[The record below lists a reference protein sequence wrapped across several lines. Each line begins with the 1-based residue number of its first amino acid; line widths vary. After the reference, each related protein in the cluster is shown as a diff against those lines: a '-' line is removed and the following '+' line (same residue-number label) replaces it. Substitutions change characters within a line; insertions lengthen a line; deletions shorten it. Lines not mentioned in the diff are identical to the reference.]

1 MDINQLDFELEKQK
15 DNINVLQECLKNIND
30 YIQNMNL
37 TEDTQ
42 DITEL
47 LRQVKS
53 NLDNCKNNVNMIA
66 FLKSNYSEYK
76 NGLLNNVEST
86 TYEKIVNSYGRII
99 QETSNNLNSFLSSYL
114 NNSLFTINAVE
125 QNNIRN
131 KLQGSTFNSQQQQ
144 QVAQT
149 SKFFY
154 PFEQKEE
161 TPVEATSTS
170 TVENISNVS
179 NHSFKPEIEEKNVFA
194 TYNDTEPLHD
204 NNVLLISEKKN
215 RIFLPYTV
223 KEVTDILESS
233 SKYHSASQVISK
245 VFTVPLDKH
254 KNGIISR
261 FKETFNFMRK
271 KEKASLMDSLDFA
284 LDLAFNFKL
293 NPAII
298 LACKDLEQLDT
309 YLDCLE
315 LNELNKFD
323 YFKIEYEISPTKR

>member
-1 MDINQLDFELEKQK
+1 MDINQLDSELEKQK
-15 DNINVLQECLKNIND
+15 DNINILQECLKNINN

-53 NLDNCKNNVNMIA
+53 NLDNCKNNVTVIA
-66 FLKSNYSEYK
+66 FLKSHYFEFKSGTLNSSEATTYNNLVNNYSR
-76 NGLLNNVEST
+76 V
-86 TYEKIVNSYGRII
+86 IR
-99 QETSNNLNSFLSSYL
+99 ETSDSLNTFLLSYL
-114 NNSLFTINAVE
+114 NNSLFAINEIE
-125 QNNIRN
+125 QNTIKT
-131 KLQGSTFNSQQQQ
+131 KLQGSTISNQPKQPTEQS
-144 QVAQT
+144 

-154 PFEQKEE
+154 PFEQNTPQTIENTNNPSAEVFQAKNEENSVFNAYEE
-161 TPVEATSTS
+161 TE
-170 TVENISNVS
+170 
-179 NHSFKPEIEEKNVFA
+179 
-194 TYNDTEPLHD
+194 DLHD

-233 SKYHSASQVISK
+233 SRYHSTSQVINK

-254 KNGIISR
+254 KNGIVSR

-298 LACKDLEQLDT
+298 LACKDMEQLDT

>member
-1 MDINQLDFELEKQK
+1 MDILQLDNELEKQK
-15 DNINVLQECLKNIND
+15 DNINVLQECLKNINN

-53 NLDNCKNNVNMIA
+53 NLDNCKDNVNMIA
-66 FLKSNYSEYK
+66 YLKSNYFEYK
-76 NGLLNNVEST
+76 RETLSSVDSA
-86 TYEKIVNSYGRII
+86 TYNKVLSSYGRII

-114 NNSLFTINAVE
+114 NNSLFTINAIE

-131 KLQGSTFNSQQQQ
+131 KLQVGGINVESQR
-144 QVAQT
+144 QVEQP

-154 PFEQKEE
+154 PFEQN
-161 TPVEATSTS
+161 TSQ
-170 TVENISNVS
+170 TVENTNNPSAEVFQAKN
-179 NHSFKPEIEEKNVFA
+179 EENSVFNA
-194 TYNDTEPLHD
+194 YEETEDLHD

-233 SKYHSASQVISK
+233 SRYHSASQVINK

-298 LACKDLEQLDT
+298 LACKDMEQLDT

-315 LNELNKFD
+315 LNELSKFD

>member
-1 MDINQLDFELEKQK
+1 MDILQLDNELEKQK
-15 DNINVLQECLKNIND
+15 DNINVLQECLKNINN

-47 LRQVKS
+47 LSQVKS
-53 NLDNCKNNVNMIA
+53 NLDNCKDNVNMIA
-66 FLKSNYSEYK
+66 YLKSNYFEYK
-76 NGLLNNVEST
+76 RETLSSVDSA
-86 TYEKIVNSYGRII
+86 TYNKVLSSYGRII

-114 NNSLFTINAVE
+114 NNSLFTINAIE

-131 KLQGSTFNSQQQQ
+131 KLQVGGINVESQR
-144 QVAQT
+144 QVEQP

-154 PFEQKEE
+154 PFEQN
-161 TPVEATSTS
+161 TPQ
-170 TVENISNVS
+170 TVENTNNPSAEVFQAKN
-179 NHSFKPEIEEKNVFA
+179 EENSVFNA
-194 TYNDTEPLHD
+194 YEETEDLHD

-233 SKYHSASQVISK
+233 SRYHSASQVINK

-298 LACKDLEQLDT
+298 LACKDMEQLDT

-315 LNELNKFD
+315 LNELSKFD

>member
-1 MDINQLDFELEKQK
+1 MDILQLDNELEKQK
-15 DNINVLQECLKNIND
+15 DNINVLQECLKNINN

-42 DITEL
+42 EITDL
-47 LRQVKS
+47 LSQVKT
-53 NLDNCKNNVNMIA
+53 NLDNCKNNVSMIA
-66 FLKSNYSEYK
+66 YLKSNYFQFKRETLSS
-76 NGLLNNVEST
+76 VDSA
-86 TYEKIVNSYGRII
+86 TYNKVLNSYGRII
-99 QETSNNLNSFLSSYL
+99 QETSNSLNSFLSSYL
-114 NNSLFTINAVE
+114 HNSLFTLNSIEQNSIKSKLQISGVNVESQHQVE
-125 QNNIRN
+125 QP
-131 KLQGSTFNSQQQQ
+131 
-144 QVAQT
+144 

-154 PFEQKEE
+154 SFDQKVENPVE
-161 TPVEATSTS
+161 TPSAP
-170 TVENISNVS
+170 TVE
-179 NHSFKPEIEEKNVFA
+179 SFKPEYVEISNPSIFE
-194 TYNDTEPLHD
+194 DTEPLHD

-215 RIFLPYTV
+215 RIFLPYTA

-233 SKYHSASQVISK
+233 SRYHSATQVINK

-315 LNELNKFD
+315 LNELSKFD
-323 YFKIEYEISPTKR
+323 YFKIEYEISPTKK

>member
-1 MDINQLDFELEKQK
+1 MDILQLDNELEKQK
-15 DNINVLQECLKNIND
+15 DNINVLQECLKNINN

-47 LRQVKS
+47 LSQVKS
-53 NLDNCKNNVNMIA
+53 NLDNCKDNVNMIA
-66 FLKSNYSEYK
+66 YLKSNYFEYK
-76 NGLLNNVEST
+76 RETLSSVDSA
-86 TYEKIVNSYGRII
+86 TYNKVLSSYGRII

-114 NNSLFTINAVE
+114 NNSLFTINAIE

-131 KLQGSTFNSQQQQ
+131 KLQVNGINVESQR
-144 QVAQT
+144 QVEQP

-154 PFEQKEE
+154 PFEQN
-161 TPVEATSTS
+161 TPQ
-170 TVENISNVS
+170 TVENTNNPSAGVFQAKN
-179 NHSFKPEIEEKNVFA
+179 EEDSVFNA
-194 TYNDTEPLHD
+194 YEETEDLHD

-233 SKYHSASQVISK
+233 SRYHSASQVINK

-254 KNGIISR
+254 KNGIVSR

-298 LACKDLEQLDT
+298 LACKDMEQLDT

>member
-1 MDINQLDFELEKQK
+1 MDILQLDNELEKQK
-15 DNINVLQECLKNIND
+15 DNINVLQECLKNINN

-47 LRQVKS
+47 LSQVKS
-53 NLDNCKNNVNMIA
+53 NLDNCKDNVNMIA
-66 FLKSNYSEYK
+66 YLKSNYFEYK
-76 NGLLNNVEST
+76 RETLSSVDSA
-86 TYEKIVNSYGRII
+86 TYNKVLSSYGRII

-114 NNSLFTINAVE
+114 NNSLFTINAIE

-131 KLQGSTFNSQQQQ
+131 KLQVGGINVESQR
-144 QVAQT
+144 QVEQP

-154 PFEQKEE
+154 PFEQN
-161 TPVEATSTS
+161 TSQ
-170 TVENISNVS
+170 TVENTNNPSAEVFQAKN
-179 NHSFKPEIEEKNVFA
+179 EENSVFNA
-194 TYNDTEPLHD
+194 YEETEDLHD

-233 SKYHSASQVISK
+233 SRYHSASQVINK

-298 LACKDLEQLDT
+298 LACKDMEQLDT

-315 LNELNKFD
+315 LNELSKFD

>member
-1 MDINQLDFELEKQK
+1 MVITQLDNELEKQK
-15 DNINVLQECLKNIND
+15 DNINLLQECLKNINN

-42 DITEL
+42 EITEL

-66 FLKSNYSEYK
+66 YLKSNYFEYK
-76 NGLLNNVEST
+76 RETLSSVDSA
-86 TYEKIVNSYGRII
+86 TYDKVLNSYNRII
-99 QETSNNLNSFLSSYL
+99 HETSTNLNSFLSSYL
-114 NNSLFTINAVE
+114 HNSLFTINPIE
-125 QNNIRN
+125 QNNIRI
-131 KLQGSTFNSQQQQ
+131 KLQFSGINLEPQHQAEQP
-144 QVAQT
+144 

-154 PFEQKEE
+154 PFEQKVEKPIE
-161 TPVEATSTS
+161 SSSTPTAESIKSEYVEAAKP
-170 TVENISNVS
+170 NI
-179 NHSFKPEIEEKNVFA
+179 FE
-194 TYNDTEPLHD
+194 DTEPLHD

-223 KEVTDILESS
+223 KEVTNILESS
-233 SKYHSASQVISK
+233 NRYHSATQVINK

-315 LNELNKFD
+315 LNELGKFD

>member
-1 MDINQLDFELEKQK
+1 MDINQLDSELEKQK
-15 DNINVLQECLKNIND
+15 DNINILQECLKNINN

-53 NLDNCKNNVNMIA
+53 NLDNCKNNVTAIA
-66 FLKSNYSEYK
+66 FLKSHYFEFKS
-76 NGLLNNVEST
+76 GTLNSSEST
-86 TYEKIVNSYGRII
+86 TYNNLVNNYSRVIR
-99 QETSNNLNSFLSSYL
+99 ETSDSLNTFLLNYL
-114 NNSLFTINAVE
+114 NNSLFTINEIE
-125 QNNIRN
+125 QNTIKN
-131 KLQGSTFNSQQQQ
+131 KLQWSTNNNQPKQPTEQS
-144 QVAQT
+144 

-154 PFEQKEE
+154 PFEQNTPQTVESTNNPSAEVFQTKNEDNSVFNAYEE
-161 TPVEATSTS
+161 TE
-170 TVENISNVS
+170 
-179 NHSFKPEIEEKNVFA
+179 
-194 TYNDTEPLHD
+194 DLHD

-233 SKYHSASQVISK
+233 SRYHSVSQVINK

-298 LACKDLEQLDT
+298 LACKDMEQLDT

-315 LNELNKFD
+315 LNELSKFD

>member
-1 MDINQLDFELEKQK
+1 MDILQLDNELEKQK
-15 DNINVLQECLKNIND
+15 DNINVLQECLKNINN

-47 LRQVKS
+47 LSQVKS
-53 NLDNCKNNVNMIA
+53 NLDNCKDNVNMIA
-66 FLKSNYSEYK
+66 YLKSNYFEYK
-76 NGLLNNVEST
+76 RETLSSVDSA
-86 TYEKIVNSYGRII
+86 TYNKVLSSYGRII

-114 NNSLFTINAVE
+114 NNSLFTINAIE

-131 KLQGSTFNSQQQQ
+131 KLQVNGINVESQR
-144 QVAQT
+144 QVEQP

-154 PFEQKEE
+154 PFEQN
-161 TPVEATSTS
+161 TPQ
-170 TVENISNVS
+170 TVENTNNPSAGVFQTKN
-179 NHSFKPEIEEKNVFA
+179 EEDSVFNA
-194 TYNDTEPLHD
+194 YEETEDLHD

-233 SKYHSASQVISK
+233 SRYHSASQVINK

-254 KNGIISR
+254 KNGIVSR

-298 LACKDLEQLDT
+298 LACKDMEQLDT

>member
-1 MDINQLDFELEKQK
+1 MDILQLDNELEKQK
-15 DNINVLQECLKNIND
+15 DNINVLQECLKNINN

-42 DITEL
+42 EITDL
-47 LRQVKS
+47 LSQVKT
-53 NLDNCKNNVNMIA
+53 NLDNCKNNVSMIA
-66 FLKSNYSEYK
+66 YLKSNYFQFKRETLSS
-76 NGLLNNVEST
+76 VDSA
-86 TYEKIVNSYGRII
+86 TYNKVLNSYGRII
-99 QETSNNLNSFLSSYL
+99 QETSNSLNSFLSSYL
-114 NNSLFTINAVE
+114 NNSLFTINAIE
-125 QNNIRN
+125 QNNIRS
-131 KLQGSTFNSQQQQ
+131 KLQVSGVNVEPQH
-144 QVAQT
+144 QVEQP

-154 PFEQKEE
+154 SFDQKVENPVE
-161 TPVEATSTS
+161 TPSAP
-170 TVENISNVS
+170 TVE
-179 NHSFKPEIEEKNVFA
+179 SFKPEYVEISKPTSYEANE
-194 TYNDTEPLHD
+194 DLHD

-233 SKYHSASQVISK
+233 SRYHSASQVINK

-315 LNELNKFD
+315 LNELSKFD

>member
-1 MDINQLDFELEKQK
+1 MDILQLDNELEKQK
-15 DNINVLQECLKNIND
+15 DNINILQECLKNINN

-47 LRQVKS
+47 LKQVKS

-66 FLKSNYSEYK
+66 YLKSNYFEYK
-76 NGLLNNVEST
+76 RETLSSVDSA
-86 TYEKIVNSYGRII
+86 TYNKVLNSYNRII
-99 QETSNNLNSFLSSYL
+99 HETSTNLNSFLSSYL
-114 NNSLFTINAVE
+114 HNSLFTINAIE
-125 QNNIRN
+125 QNNIRS
-131 KLQGSTFNSQQQQ
+131 KLQVSGVNVEPQH
-144 QVAQT
+144 QVEQS

-154 PFEQKEE
+154 PFDQKEE
-161 TPVEATSTS
+161 KNAESTTASPAVE
-170 TVENISNVS
+170 
-179 NHSFKPEIEEKNVFA
+179 SFKPENAETSRFTTFE
-194 TYNDTEPLHD
+194 DTEPLHD

-233 SKYHSASQVISK
+233 SRYHSASQVVNK

-315 LNELNKFD
+315 LNELSKFD